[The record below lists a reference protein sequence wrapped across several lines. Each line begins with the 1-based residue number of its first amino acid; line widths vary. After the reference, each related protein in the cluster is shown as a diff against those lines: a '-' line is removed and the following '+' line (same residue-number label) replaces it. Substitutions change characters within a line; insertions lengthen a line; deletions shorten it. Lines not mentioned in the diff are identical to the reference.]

1 MSIAP
6 EFLKYCSL
14 YLNDNIGA
22 ISEGVINKIQ
32 SRKNLNNTSNIN
44 DVMEFISLLENSIG
58 VISGKNNAITI
69 CKHLREKTME
79 LNLVNETDELRNTL
93 RNEASDIN
101 INEFL
106 ERINAVNFLNDLR
119 PIDKSEKLNS
129 SELHADIDRFL
140 SKNILPVEGEIT
152 EFSEGLALKYH
163 VDAQKIRKDL
173 IEKSK
178 INFKNEFNKKAV
190 KAEINKFLFRYPM
203 PSKEDIDDFVNY
215 FNLLKCTYSEA
226 QLREQIETER
236 LYLKFHD
243 PVLPAKISEFDK
255 LIDQIKGYRDKNDI
269 IKILEEKDVSYLIKE
284 ETCVSDMF
292 LIELVEQITL
302 FQKESVGGGYLN
314 HLVREN

>member
-1 MSIAP
+1 MSIAT
-6 EFLKYCSL
+6 EFLKYCSQ
-14 YLNDNIGA
+14 YLDGNIGG

-32 SRKNLNNTSNIN
+32 SRKNLNDTSNIN
-44 DVMEFISLLENSIG
+44 DVMEFIGLLENSIG

-79 LNLVNETDELRNTL
+79 LNLANETDELHNTL

-106 ERINAVNFLNDLR
+106 ARINAVNFLNDLR
-119 PIDKSEKLNS
+119 PIDKTEKQAS
-129 SELHADIDRFL
+129 SEMHADMDGFL
-140 SKNILPVEGEIT
+140 SKNVLPAESEIT
-152 EFSEGLALKYH
+152 EFSEDMALKYH
-163 VDAQKIRKDL
+163 VDAPKIKKDI
-173 IEKSK
+173 IEKVK
-178 INFKNEFNKKAV
+178 VNFKNEINKKAI
-190 KAEINKFLFRYPM
+190 KTEINKFLFRYPV

-215 FNLLKCTYSEA
+215 FNLLKCTYSEE

-236 LYLKFHD
+236 LYIKFQD
-243 PVLPAKISEFDK
+243 PVLPEKIPEFDQ

-269 IKILEEKDVSYLIKE
+269 IRILEEKEISYLIKD
-284 ETCVSDMF
+284 ETRASDKF

-302 FQKESVGGGYLN
+302 FEKDPVGGAYLN